1 MRQKVYM
8 QSLLSEQHTQRRSRY
23 SEEEDWRCLEEEEAA
38 RVEDRRCLAREDAVR
53 LG

>member
-8 QSLLSEQHTQRRSRY
+8 QSLLSEQHTQKRSRVLT
-23 SEEEDWRCLEEEEAA
+23 RGGACLEEEEAA
-38 RVEDRRCLAREDAVR
+38 RVEDGGCLAREDAVR